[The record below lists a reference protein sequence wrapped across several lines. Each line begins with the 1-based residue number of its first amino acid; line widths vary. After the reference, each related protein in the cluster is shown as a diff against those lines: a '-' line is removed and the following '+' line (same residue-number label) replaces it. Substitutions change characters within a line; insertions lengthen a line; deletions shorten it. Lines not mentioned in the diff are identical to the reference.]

1 MKDSTL
7 LKFALICSVIGVIAL
22 FFILQ
27 TTELEETNISD
38 LDDGVVRIR
47 GFVEKVA
54 NKGNLTLI
62 TISKKELVNAVIFE
76 SVEIQEGLF
85 VDLTGQVMDYN
96 GEKEIIIDK
105 LVVIDQID

>member
-1 MKDSTL
+1 MKDSSL
-7 LKFALICSVIGVIAL
+7 LKLALICSIIGVIVL

-27 TTELEETNISD
+27 TTELEESNISE

-47 GFVEKVA
+47 GFVEKVT

-62 TISKKELVNAVIFE
+62 TISKKELVNTVIFE

-85 VDLTGQVMDYN
+85 VDLIGQVMDYN

-105 LVVIDQID
+105 LVFIDQID